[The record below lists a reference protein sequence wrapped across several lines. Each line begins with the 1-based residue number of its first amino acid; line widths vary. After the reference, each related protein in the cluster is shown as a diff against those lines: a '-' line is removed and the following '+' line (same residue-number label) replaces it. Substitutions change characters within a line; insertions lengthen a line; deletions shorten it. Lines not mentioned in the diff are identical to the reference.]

1 MSFRAWRQQA
11 KLLKAVE
18 WLAAGRSVSDIAFS
32 LGYSSPS
39 AFIAVFRAAFGAS
52 QQARRALYPSH
63 QRRDAGHDESGA
75 CSKSAAACSHV
86 VGIAGA

>member
-18 WLAAGRSVSDIAFS
+18 WLAAGRSVGDI
-32 LGYSSPS
+32 

-52 QQARRALYPSH
+52 PGKYFQEPSPE
-63 QRRDAGHDESGA
+63 G
-75 CSKSAAACSHV
+75 
-86 VGIAGA
+86 